1 MINNLLTRPK
11 IKLVLESVNIFEVFL
26 MQNDI
31 ENKKYIASKLLIQN
45 PFISSGN
52 FVSISGSIYLLLKK
66 ILRVGISK

>member
-66 ILRVGISK
+66 Y